1 MRGGLGTSEPSREG
15 TDMKWCLSRAFLTH
29 RWSRGTRGACVT
41 SGTQSTLKKKWTQHR
56 GTWLPATGPG
66 FCPGSTLG
74 AAPPPPSPSLA
85 STHRRAFGALLAQGS
100 LRGREERRGA
110 LARYTVIPWQLP
122 LTPSLRLGLPPTH
135 LTLLGDEAPRG
146 LRGS

>member
-74 AAPPPPSPSLA
+74 AAPPPPIPIPRQHSPASLWSPSGPRVPA
-85 STHRRAFGALLAQGS
+85 GKR
-100 LRGREERRGA
+100 REERGTGQIHSDPMA
-110 LARYTVIPWQLP
+110 AAPDPLP
-122 LTPSLRLGLPPTH
+122 EAWAPPYPSHPT
-135 LTLLGDEAPRG
+135 GG
-146 LRGS
+146 

>member
-74 AAPPPPSPSLA
+74 AAPPPHPHPSP
-85 STHRRAFGALLAQGS
+85 ALTGEPLEPFWPKGPCGEEK
-100 LRGREERRGA
+100 RGEGHWPG
-110 LARYTVIPWQLP
+110 TQ
-122 LTPSLRLGLPPTH
+122 
-135 LTLLGDEAPRG
+135 
-146 LRGS
+146 